1 MYEVELSRNPSDHTI
16 EVTPGYNQ
24 RDDTMNHSFTPDKE
38 TTKLIS
44 VKNKT
49 FKDEKSTK
57 SFMGPVEYN
66 RPPTVIELKRF
77 GLPIGKIKKK
87 HLAEEFQ
94 KYSRKKET
102 KHLMD
107 TGLKA
112 KKKKV
117 NCLTLIY

>member
-1 MYEVELSRNPSDHTI
+1 
-16 EVTPGYNQ
+16 
-24 RDDTMNHSFTPDKE
+24 MNHSFTPDKE